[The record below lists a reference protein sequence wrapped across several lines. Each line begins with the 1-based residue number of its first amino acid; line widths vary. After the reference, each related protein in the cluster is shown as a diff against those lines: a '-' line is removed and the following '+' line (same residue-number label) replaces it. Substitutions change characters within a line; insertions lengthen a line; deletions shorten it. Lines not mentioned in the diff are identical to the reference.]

1 MYYLH
6 NMNENFN
13 LVGPIEPSGLSWLV
27 NCLLELNVR
36 VSQSPDIWNF
46 ENGMSQVKK
55 NRQELSRWLP
65 ALEKHDRKFKFA
77 PGKSVTWSH
86 DWPAA
91 NHIGTKTLV
100 FTRDP
105 RMALYSGYKRNAEP
119 GTTFRE
125 YLLEIDPQWLLNR
138 MQLWSLFHLLWST
151 HPQVHWFFFEDY
163 KKDPV
168 KLLSS
173 VLDELGIDNCSEEDV
188 LNAVASSSWQRARE
202 AEVAFKS
209 NLNSDEKVMIR
220 KGSVDL
226 ENAEEEKTSYEMI
239 QNLCSPIYFN
249 ITKTLTLQQYID
261 QSPLWPY
268 YVEYIRK
275 HLNVSESSHVSG
287 LLTHRHIN
295 PEAISI
301 NSSGRNEVIGSLIR
315 KITKDYFG
323 DLRFLINQK
332 FPNQESSK
340 KKLFVKLLNWMFQ
353 ITKRKIRHKINL
365 RFRRNRQAV

>member
-1 MYYLH
+1 
-6 NMNENFN
+6 MNENFN
-13 LVGPIEPSGLSWLV
+13 LVGPIEPSGLSWIV

-36 VSQSPDIWNF
+36 VSQSPDIWDF

-86 DWPAA
+86 DWPAPK
-91 NHIGTKTLV
+91 HIGTKTLV

-105 RMALYSGYKRNAEP
+105 RMALYSGFKRNAEP
-119 GTTFRE
+119 ETTFRE

-151 HPQVHWFFFEDY
+151 HPNVHWFFFEDY

-168 KLLSS
+168 KLLSC
-173 VLDELGIDNCSEEDV
+173 VLDELGIENCSEEDV

-202 AEVAFKS
+202 AEVVFNS
-209 NLNSDEKVMIR
+209 NVDSEKKVMIR
-220 KGSVDL
+220 KGSVEL
-226 ENAEEEKTSYEMI
+226 ENAEEEVSSYEMI
-239 QNLCSPIYFN
+239 QNLCSPIYDN
-249 ITKTLTLQQYID
+249 ITKKLPLQKHID

-268 YVEYIRK
+268 FVEYRRSL
-275 HLNVSESSHVSG
+275 LNEFESAGVAG

-295 PEAISI
+295 LESISI
-301 NSSGRNEVIGSLIR
+301 NLSGQREVIGSLIR
-315 KITKDYFG
+315 KITQDYFG

-332 FPNQESSK
+332 FSNHSSSK
-340 KKLFVKLLNWMFQ
+340 IRLFAKLLYWMFQ
-353 ITKRKIRHKINL
+353 ITNRKIRNKINA
-365 RFRRNRQAV
+365 RFSRNHQAV